1 VRLGWRPFRDE
12 RDSDHAALLVHLD
25 AAYNYARY
33 LTRDVHG
40 ADDVVQSAFVRAI
53 AAAGSRRGDAKPWL
67 LSIVRNCFH
76 DWLSMQRRETA
87 LEQEPG
93 VAGVDDNAIDV
104 RKAVAA
110 LAPPFREVIVLR
122 EFEGLSYAEI
132 ADICQ
137 IPAGTVMSRLARARR
152 ELGEML
158 GETAA

>member
-1 VRLGWRPFRDE
+1 VGLGWRPFRGDRNVE
-12 RDSDHAALLVHLD
+12 HDALLVD
-25 AAYNYARY
+25 G
-33 LTRDVHG
+33 HG

-53 AAAGSRRGDAKPWL
+53 GAAGTRRGDAKPWL
-67 LSIVRNCFH
+67 LAIVRNCFH
-76 DWLSMQRRETA
+76 DWLSSQRRETA
-87 LEQEPG
+87 LDHEP
-93 VAGVDDNAIDV
+93 VTPGVDDTVIDV

-152 ELGEML
+152 ELGIML
-158 GETAA
+158 GDQLAETTA